1 MARSLKK
8 RSLTN
13 LKKLLKETERKTES
27 LLKMV
32 QKLEGVKV
40 VRRKAPKSSKRRK
53 SAPKRRT
60 AKRAAKRTTK
70 RTAKRATKSVYLRQQ
85 GRGWFAKVASRDSKG
100 RLKAAHPEYHKAVKA
115 AKKAVKKESK
125 GHRVVKGGKGRKA
138 SKKGGSPSTAV
149 RQEKKIVQA
158 TRQLEKAAKRVEKAV
173 KAPKSKKAK
182 ETGKSLLSGLLKQ
195 TPHREVFIPEDD
207 FAEIVERGGGLTDE

>member
-1 MARSLKK
+1 MARRSLKK

-32 QKLEGVKV
+32 RKLEGVKV
-40 VRRKAPKSSKRRK
+40 VKRKAPKTSKRRK
-53 SAPKRRT
+53 NAPKRRT
-60 AKRAAKRTTK
+60 AKRTRRTTK
-70 RTAKRATKSVYLRQQ
+70 RGSYAKHARRNALGQLLPASKSR
-85 GRGWFAKVASRDSKG
+85 K
-100 RLKAAHPEYHKAVKA
+100 HA
-115 AKKAVKKESK
+115 AKKAPK
-125 GHRVVKGGKGRKA
+125 GRRVAKGGKGRKA
-138 SKKGGSPSTAV
+138 SKKGGSPSAAV

-158 TRQLEKAAKRVEKAV
+158 TRQLEKAAKKVEKAV
-173 KAPKSKKAK
+173 KAPKSKKTK

-195 TPHREVFIPEDD
+195 TPRREVFIPEDD